1 VIDTGTNNKKL
12 LADPRYLGLR
22 QPRYN
27 ITRQKAEIR
36 EQIGEIAIK
45 SAPVSN
51 FKKGGKM

>member
-1 VIDTGTNNKKL
+1 MQYFRRVLPCVIDTGTNNKKL

-36 EQIGEIAIK
+36 EQIGEIAIII
-45 SAPVSN
+45 
-51 FKKGGKM
+51 